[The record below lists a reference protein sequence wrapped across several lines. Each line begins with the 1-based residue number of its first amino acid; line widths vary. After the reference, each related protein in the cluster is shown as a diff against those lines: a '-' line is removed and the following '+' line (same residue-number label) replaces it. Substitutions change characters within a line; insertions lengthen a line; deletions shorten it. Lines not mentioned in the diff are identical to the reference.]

1 MSTPIYL
8 DNAATSWPKPPGV
21 HRAVYDCMTRAG
33 GNPGHGSHAL
43 SDAAAQL
50 VFDCRSALAKAF
62 GASGP
67 ERVILTFGAT
77 HAINLALHGTLRQ
90 GDHVLCSDME
100 HNAVLRPLHALKKRG
115 GIDYSTFLSPAS
127 DARIGTAR
135 IVTDAAA
142 KKRPST
148 RLMVCSHMSNIVS
161 SVMPLAA
168 LGAFCKRHG
177 MLFCVDA
184 AQSAGHLPID
194 MRQMQIDMLC
204 LPGHKG
210 LYGLQGC
217 GALILGEGVVLEPL
231 LQGGNGVLSLS
242 GEMPELP
249 PERYEAGTLPTPAIA
264 GLLAGLGEV
273 QARGISTIAAQDRHL
288 YDRARA
294 ILSRFDGVHIY
305 APHCKGPVLLFSHD
319 RIPADALGAELDRRG
334 ICVRSGFHCAALGHT
349 TLHTPD
355 SGAVR
360 LSFGM
365 DNTCSDLDALYGA
378 LKDILL

>member
-1 MSTPIYL
+1 MSAPVYL
-8 DNAATSWPKPPGV
+8 DHAATSWPKPTAV
-21 HRAVYDCMTRAG
+21 HRAVFDCMTRAG

-50 VFDCRSALAKAF
+50 VYDCRSALADMF
-62 GASGP
+62 GASP
-67 ERVILTFGAT
+67 ERVIFTAGAT
-77 HAINLALHGTLRQ
+77 HALNLALHGSLRQ
-90 GDHVLCSDME
+90 GDHVLCSNME
-100 HNAVLRPLHALKKRG
+100 HNAVYRPLCSLQKQLG
-115 GIDYSTFLSPAS
+115 VTFDTIVTPAN
-127 DARIGTAR
+127 DARTGTAR

-142 KKRPST
+142 KKHPNT
-148 RLMVCSHMSNIVS
+148 RMLVCAHMSNIVS

-194 MRQMQIDMLC
+194 MEQMQIDLLC

-217 GALILGEGVVLEPL
+217 GALILGKDVSLSPL
-231 LQGGNGVLSLS
+231 LQGGNGVFSLS
-242 GEMPELP
+242 GDMPDLP

-264 GLLAGLGEV
+264 GLLAGMREV
-273 QARGISTIAAQDRHL
+273 QARGIGTIAAQDKHL

-294 ILSRFDGVHIY
+294 MLGRFEGIHVY
-305 APHCKGPVLLFSHD
+305 APHCRGPVLLFSHD
-319 RIPADALGAELDRRG
+319 RIPADALGAELDKRG
-334 ICVRSGFHCAALGHT
+334 ICVRAGFHCAALGHT
-349 TLHTPD
+349 TLHTPET
-355 SGAVR
+355 GAVR

-365 DNTCSDLDALYGA
+365 DTTGSDLDALYSA
-378 LKDILL
+378 LKEILL

>member
-8 DNAATSWPKPPGV
+8 DHAATSWPKPAAV
-21 HRAVYDCMTRAG
+21 QRAVYDCLSRAG

-50 VFDCRSALAKAF
+50 VYDCRCALAQMF
-62 GASGP
+62 GASP
-67 ERVILTFGAT
+67 ERVIFTSGAT
-77 HAINLALHGTLRQ
+77 HALNLALHGSLRQ
-90 GDHVLCSDME
+90 GDHVLCSNME
-100 HNAVLRPLHALKKRG
+100 HNAVYRPLCDLQKQLG
-115 GIDYSTFLSPAS
+115 VTFDTIVTPAN
-127 DARIGTAR
+127 DARTGTAR

-142 KKRPST
+142 KKHPNT
-148 RLMVCSHMSNIVS
+148 RMLVCAHMSNIVS

-177 MLFCVDA
+177 ILFCVDA

-194 MRQMQIDMLC
+194 MEQMQIDLLC

-217 GALILGEGVVLEPL
+217 GALILGKDVSLSPL
-231 LQGGNGVLSLS
+231 MQGGNGVFSLS
-242 GEMPELP
+242 GDMPDLP

-264 GLLAGLGEV
+264 GLLAGMREV
-273 QARGISTIAAQDRHL
+273 QARGIGTIAAQDKHL

-294 ILSRFDGVHIY
+294 MLGRFEGIHVD
-305 APHCKGPVLLFSHD
+305 APHCRGPVLLFSHD
-319 RIPADALGAELDRRG
+319 RIPADALGAELDKRG
-334 ICVRSGFHCAALGHT
+334 ICVRAGFHCAALGHA

-355 SGAVR
+355 TGAVR

-365 DNTCSDLDALYGA
+365 DTTPSDLDALYSA
-378 LKDILL
+378 LKEILL

>member
-1 MSTPIYL
+1 MSAPVYL
-8 DNAATSWPKPPGV
+8 DHAATSWPKPTAV
-21 HRAVYDCMTRAG
+21 HRAVFDCMTRAG

-43 SDAAAQL
+43 SDAAARL
-50 VFDCRSALAKAF
+50 VYDCRSALAEMF
-62 GASGP
+62 GASP
-67 ERVILTFGAT
+67 ERVILTAGAT
-77 HAINLALHGTLRQ
+77 HALNLALHGSLRQ
-90 GDHVLCSDME
+90 GDHVLCSNME
-100 HNAVLRPLHALKKRG
+100 HNAVYRPLCDLQKQLG
-115 GIDYSTFLSPAS
+115 VTFDTIVTPAN
-127 DARIGTAR
+127 DARTGTAR

-142 KKRPST
+142 KSKPNT
-148 RLMVCSHMSNIVS
+148 RMLVCAHMSNIVS

-194 MRQMQIDMLC
+194 MEHMQIDLLC

-217 GALILGEGVVLEPL
+217 GALILGKDVSLSPL
-231 LQGGNGVLSLS
+231 LQGGNGVFSLS
-242 GEMPELP
+242 GDMPDLP

-264 GLLAGLGEV
+264 GLLAGMREV
-273 QARGISTIAAQDRHL
+273 QARGIGTIAAQDKHL

-294 ILSRFDGVHIY
+294 MLGRFSGIHVY
-305 APHCKGPVLLFSHD
+305 APHCRGPVLLFSHD
-319 RIPADALGAELDRRG
+319 RIPADALGAELDKRG
-334 ICVRSGFHCAALGHT
+334 ICVRAGFHCAALGHA

-355 SGAVR
+355 TGAVR

-365 DNTCSDLDALYGA
+365 DTTGSDLDALYGA
-378 LKDILL
+378 LGEILL

>member
-8 DNAATSWPKPPGV
+8 DHAATSWPKPTAV
-21 HRAVYDCMTRAG
+21 QRAVYDCLSRAG

-50 VFDCRSALAKAF
+50 VYDCRCALAEMF
-62 GASGP
+62 GASP
-67 ERVILTFGAT
+67 ERVIFTSGAT
-77 HAINLALHGTLRQ
+77 HALNLALHGSLRQ
-90 GDHVLCSDME
+90 GDHVLCTEME
-100 HNAVLRPLHALKKRG
+100 HNAVYRPLCALGEQRG
-115 GIDYSTFLSPAS
+115 VTFDTIVTPAS
-127 DARIGTAR
+127 DVRTGTAR

-142 KKRPST
+142 KKRPNT
-148 RLMVCSHMSNIVS
+148 RMLVCAHMSNIVS

-194 MRQMQIDMLC
+194 MEQMQIDLLC
-204 LPGHKG
+204 IPGHKG

-217 GALILGEGVVLEPL
+217 GALILGKGVTLSPL
-231 LQGGNGVLSLS
+231 IQGGNGVFSLQGS
-242 GEMPELP
+242 MPEQP

-264 GLLAGLGEV
+264 GLLAGIREV
-273 QARGISTIAAQDRHL
+273 QARGIGTIAAQDKHL

-294 ILSRFDGVHIY
+294 MLGRFSGTHVY
-305 APHCKGPVLLFSHD
+305 APHCRGPVLLFSHD
-319 RIPADALGAELDRRG
+319 RIPADALGAELDQRG
-334 ICVRSGFHCAALGHT
+334 VCVRAGFHCAALGHA

-355 SGAVR
+355 TGAVR

-365 DNTCSDLDALYGA
+365 DTTPSDLDALYGA
-378 LKDILL
+378 LREILL